1 MPQQT
6 IDLAYAAR
14 LPPKEA
20 VAYFRAKGYNITWN
34 WYEQLADAHA
44 RAFTVARAT
53 RMDVLTT
60 IREEVE
66 RAVSEGITREEF
78 TRTLAPRLQKLGWW
92 GKQIIV
98 DAEGNAKVIELGSPR
113 RLATIYNVNT
123 RTAYGAGRYA
133 QMMNTA
139 DLYPYWQYVAV
150 MDGRTRQEHA
160 RLHNMVFRYDDIF
173 WQTHYP
179 PNGWNCRCRV
189 RALSA
194 ARMKELGL
202 QVSYGAS
209 FMNTREVDAGTD
221 ESTGEIFRTSSTTF
235 DNGRVKMTPDVGWS
249 YNPGS
254 AAFGT
259 DQALIR
265 KLVEV
270 RDAQLREQVIQT
282 LNNSRERQLAF
293 SLWVKRLTESR
304 HAGHGIQTLGFMTE
318 SVADAVQART
328 GEAPARLLVMSE
340 KSLLHADSP
349 KHHKTGVALL
359 PEDLR
364 LLPSLLTK
372 PQAVLWDRRHN
383 NLIYLVSAGTGTAK
397 VVVNA
402 AYSLKRQADRL
413 DVLIN
418 AYRLPDISALKSD
431 IAGGVV
437 EILEGTLD

>member
-44 RAFTVARAT
+44 RAFTVAKAT

-150 MDGRTRQEHA
+150 MDGRTRPEHA

-189 RALSA
+189 RAVSA

-265 KLVEV
+265 KLVEIH
-270 RDAQLREQVIQT
+270 DAQLREQVVQT

-293 SLWVKRLTESR
+293 SLWVQRLTASR
-304 HAGHGIQTLGFMTE
+304 RAGHGVQTLGFMTE
-318 SVADAVQART
+318 AIAQAVLQRT
-328 GEAPARLLVMSE
+328 GAVPSRLLVMSE

-359 PEDLR
+359 PEDLQ
-364 LLPSLLTK
+364 LLPTLMAA

-383 NLIYLVSAGTGTAK
+383 NLLYIVTSRDGTAK
-397 VVVNA
+397 VAVNA
-402 AYSLKRQADRL
+402 AQSVKRQANTL

-418 AYRLPDISALKSD
+418 AYRVDVQRLKND
-431 IAGGVV
+431 IAGGWLEV
-437 EILEGTLD
+437 LEGRID

>member
-44 RAFTVARAT
+44 RAFTVAKAT

-98 DAEGNAKVIELGSPR
+98 DAEGNAKEIELGSPR
-113 RLATIYNVNT
+113 RLATIYDVNT
-123 RTAYGAGRYA
+123 RTAYAAGRYA

-139 DLYPYWQYVAV
+139 DLYPFWQYVV
-150 MDGRTRQEHA
+150 VEDGRTRPEHLLL
-160 RLHNMVFRYDDIF
+160 RNMVFRCDDIF

-179 PNGWNCRCRV
+179 PNGWRCRCRV

-194 ARMKELGL
+194 ARIKELGL

-270 RDAQLREQVIQT
+270 RDTQLREQVVQT

-304 HAGHGIQTLGFMTE
+304 RAGHGIQTLGFMTE

-364 LLPSLLTK
+364 LLPSLLAK

-383 NLIYLVSAGTGTAK
+383 NLIYLVSTGTGSAK